1 MKEIFSR
8 YSVRKFQD
16 KQVEPEKVKKLL
28 EAAMQAPSAGNQ
40 QPWEFLV
47 ITNNESKEAI
57 ARICQ
62 YSKPILGAPL
72 GIMVLQNS
80 QNLRYPECAQQD
92 LGAACENILLEATHL
107 GLGGVWM
114 AIMDFKPLM
123 QGIKEYFK
131 LPAHIEGFA
140 TIALGY
146 PAESKTPRL
155 RYDESRA
162 HYENYGS

>member
-1 MKEIFSR
+1 MQEIFNR
-8 YSVRKFQD
+8 FSVRKFLD
-16 KQVEPEKVKKLL
+16 KPVEPQKVKRLL

-47 ITNNESKEAI
+47 VTQKDSHEAI

-62 YSKPILGAPL
+62 YSKPILNAPL
-72 GIMVLQNS
+72 GIMVLLS
-80 QNLRYPECAQQD
+80 GEKLRFPECVQQD
-92 LGAACENILLEATHL
+92 LGAACQNILLEAVSL

-123 QGIKEYFK
+123 AGVKEHFK
-131 LPAHIEGFA
+131 LPAHIEPFA

-146 PAESKTPRL
+146 PAEEKTPKL
-155 RYDESRA
+155 RYEENRV
-162 HYENYGS
+162 HYEAY